1 MVMVKT
7 VGVSLSVK
15 KLLEHY
21 RRVSGIVSF
30 PHASDAL
37 VQCGEWIRAGEAAGA
52 AAVAQTGVMVPD
64 KLMSWC
70 CVLKEERL

>member
-37 VQCGEWIRAGEAAGA
+37 VQCG
-52 AAVAQTGVMVPD
+52 D
-64 KLMSWC
+64 KWSLQQEDKC
-70 CVLKEERL
+70 LLLVVLSEQSFHV